1 MGRITSSIKRV
12 LLVARRPTYDEIKE
26 VLRVSGIIILLV
38 GVVGFLF
45 MVVGRLLTGL
55 V

>member
-12 LLVARRPTYDEIKE
+12 LLVARRPTFEELKE
-26 VLRVSGIIILLV
+26 ALKVSGTIILLV
-38 GVVGFLF
+38 GMVGFLF
-45 MVVGRLLTGL
+45 MALGRLVTGL